1 MTFRLVAMG
10 LLLAVPLAA
19 QRGGGGAGG
28 GDFGGGA
35 PPAGGKTRFQVVAD
49 ELKLDRK
56 TQLPAVTELFAA
68 GEKESF
74 AIVEEMIGLRQQMLN
89 VATRG
94 TSDPAGKI
102 PAAYAA
108 AVEKMLAL
116 EARLFSETYALL
128 KPDQQARAPK
138 AFAQMAGFY
147 KALPPAP
154 GAAPSGGRFGG
165 RGGGRGGGQ

>member
-1 MTFRLVAMG
+1 MTLRLGAIV
-10 LLLAVPLAA
+10 LLATVPLAA
-19 QRGGGGAGG
+19 QRGGGGG
-28 GDFGGGA
+28 GDFGTFA
-35 PPAGGKTRFQVVAD
+35 PPPGGKTQFEVVAG
-49 ELKLDRK
+49 ELKLDRD

-68 GEKESF
+68 GEQESF

-94 TSDPAGKI
+94 TSDPAGKV
-102 PAAYAA
+102 PAAYTA

-116 EARLFSETYALL
+116 EVKVFSETYALL
-128 KPDQQARAPK
+128 KPDQRSRAPK

-154 GAAPSGGRFGG
+154 GAPPPGGRFGG
-165 RGGGRGGGQ
+165 RGGGGRGGGR